1 MYGEVVMALLRPRIR
16 KLIVSRV
23 TYEVHEQMRTKRGF
37 LPVLK
42 KGKWGYDIAEGAS
55 AKERGKKRYMGNI
68 ISFYLPKMKGNDT
81 FASEGDK
88 LSTLRVKR
96 ELFHDD
102 KLAYMHIVLI
112 GVSRNGTKRLHAV
125 HEFQVK
131 LS

>member
-1 MYGEVVMALLRPRIR
+1 MRKEDEEGILASVEEGEMGIGYSRGCQR
-16 KLIVSRV
+16 KR
-23 TYEVHEQMRTKRGF
+23 KR
-37 LPVLK
+37 
-42 KGKWGYDIAEGAS
+42 
-55 AKERGKKRYMGNI
+55 KEERYMGNI

-96 ELFHDD
+96 ELFHDY